1 MRSLVF
7 ALSLAVAAPVL
18 TLGTSGCSYTKRVKF
33 LSDVEF
39 DHYYAMRVYLDEDQR
54 KAYLKL
60 KTEEERNA
68 YLKGVMLPGLPPKSL
83 WDTFYQYSA
92 AERQDIVDG
101 SVVEGW
107 TVDKLLMAWGRP
119 MKSRKLAGRK
129 AERSLVF
136 VYRFEKHSDGTVMVW
151 QPGSKTEYKAD
162 YLFKREV
169 ILDDDVIAEITDR
182 R

>member
-7 ALSLAVAAPVL
+7 ALSLAVAAPTLAVGL
-18 TLGTSGCSYTKRVKF
+18 TGCAYTKRVKF
-33 LSDVEF
+33 LSDAEF
-39 DHYYAMRVYLDEDQR
+39 DHYYAMRVYLDEEQR
-54 KAYLKL
+54 KTYLKL

-68 YLKGVMLPGLPPKSL
+68 FLKGVMLPGLPPKSL
-83 WDTFYQYSA
+83 WDTFYQYGED
-92 AERQDIVDG
+92 ERQSIVDG
-101 SVVEGW
+101 SVEIGW

-151 QPGSKTEYKAD
+151 QPGSKTEYRAD

-169 ILDDDVIAEITDR
+169 TLDDDVIAEITDR